1 MAEKKSKKP
10 GEKESNKGKDDSMN
24 TVATGASAGGKKMT
38 VKKSSKP
45 GGKEDPM
52 TIVAIGASAGG
63 LNALKELF
71 SHVPGNTGYA
81 YVVIVHLSPQHK
93 SALPEI
99 LQSSAKMP
107 VEQVTKTIQMKPDH
121 VYVIPPNSHLNSI
134 DTHLRLS
141 DLEEKRSDRAPIDHF
156 FRTLAKTHDGHAV
169 GIILTGTGSD
179 GTLGIKEIKEKGG
192 LTLVQDPREAEYDD
206 MPQSAIST
214 GMVDYVLPL
223 ARIPEAF
230 LGFAATVP
238 KIKTGETKDEPVDGE
253 LKLLHKIFSQ
263 IKIRTGRDFTNYK
276 ISTLLR
282 RIQRRMQINRVEELP
297 DYLEL
302 IRTKQDELKAL
313 ADDLLI
319 NVTNFFRDPDAFNF
333 LQKETIPAIFAK
345 KEQGDEVKVW
355 SVGCA
360 TGEEAYSIAM
370 LLIEEAELMEIN
382 IPCKIFASDIHEDSL
397 KKAREGY
404 YPGDIDADIGEERL
418 RRFFIK
424 ENGGYRIKKELREQ
438 VIFAPQ
444 NLLSDPP
451 FSRIDLILCRNLL
464 IYLKREIQND
474 VRDLFHYALNPSGFL
489 MLGTSEHL
497 DKANL
502 FGVIKKEHS
511 IHIKKN
517 VKAPEPRLPV
527 FPKHAIHHLPENYNE
542 KGKSPMD
549 FGTHHQKVVERYAPP
564 SILVSSD
571 YQVLHVSRDAGRYLT
586 ITGGELS
593 KDLFRLIRPELQ
605 VELRAAIYISRE
617 TKDTARSKPVK
628 ITIDGQKRVVFIPV
642 RFIEDEE
649 FGTSFLIMFEEYDVK
664 AVHGTGSSSGKIAEG
679 ANERIQQL
687 EQELKDKSQSLQAV
701 IEEHETG
708 QEDMKASNE
717 ELQSANEEL
726 RSTME
731 ELETSKEELQSVN
744 EELSALNQEHK
755 HKAEELGQLS
765 DDLQNL
771 LTATDIA
778 TLFLDREM
786 RILRFTPRLGELFN
800 VRMADRGRPISDQ
813 THKLGYSEL
822 VEDAR
827 TVLKNLQPIHKE
839 IKDTQ
844 GNTYLT
850 RLLPYRS
857 SADRI
862 EGVVINFIDI
872 SDRKLTEKHLQESE
886 NRFKALVSASSY
898 MVYRMDPDMKKIQEL
913 NESKTRQRELPLEK
927 WLNTHVY
934 VDDRRMVKKEMEKV
948 SDDRSGITIEHR
960 VFKDDGTAGWSSTS
974 IVPLFNDEGELTE
987 WFGSVSDI
995 SARKKF
1001 EEELEKSNEKIRLSE
1016 ERLKLIIESATDYA
1030 IITLDTERIVTDWN
1044 SGAEKITGYSKSE
1057 IIGKKGDILFVPED
1071 RDSQPEIEIQIAVNR
1086 GRAEN
1091 ERWHLRKDGK
1101 RFWGSGI
1108 TVALKTRNGL
1118 TGFLKIMRDHTERV
1132 KMEESLRE
1140 AKLAAEQAARAK
1152 EEFLALMS
1160 HEIRTP
1166 LNAIVGLSHLMLQK
1180 DPRPGQMENLN
1191 ALKYSAENL
1200 QLLINDILDLSVIQA
1215 GKIVLHPDKVNFRE
1229 FLYNIVQFHLP
1240 VAQDKGLELTLE
1252 TDRQLPEMI
1261 IIDKVKLAQ
1270 VLNNLLINSI
1280 KFTQKGHVKL
1290 ETKLNRKEDERLWID
1305 FMVEDTGIGI
1315 PKDKAESIF
1324 DVFSQVDNS
1333 VSRNYGGTGLGLTL
1347 CRLFLEKMDSRIE
1360 LESEPGK
1367 GSRFFFTLP
1376 VQEYTGKEEKP
1387 GFSQDKSPDHLK
1399 KLKIL
1404 LVEDDQINRMVI
1416 RQFLKGWGI
1425 GFKEA
1430 SNGKEAISMA
1440 QKQIFDLIIMD
1451 VRMPVIDGFEATRMI
1466 RRIPGYENIPV
1477 IALTADVS
1485 KKVRDEKVAGL
1496 FDEILMKPVNPDDL
1510 IRMISLYS
1518 DEKEAADDRSAA
1530 AKSQKKILSAIKT
1543 NDPETYKA
1551 MLENAKKDLE
1561 YLGEMYPQIIEQGD
1575 AEALQELK
1583 HKHTT
1588 MISLFDAVELSR
1600 QLADT
1605 VDLLNNNSSDGRL
1618 EKLKGKTLK
1627 SLDNLQDKIA
1637 KMIKEAGPANDP

>member
-1 MAEKKSKKP
+1 MAVKKNNKP
-10 GEKESNKGKDDSMN
+10 
-24 TVATGASAGGKKMT
+24 A
-38 VKKSSKP
+38 VKKSNKP
-45 GGKEDPM
+45 GGKDDPM
-52 TIVAIGASAGG
+52 NIVAIGASAGG
-63 LNALKELF
+63 LNALKEFF
-71 SHVPGNTGYA
+71 SHVPADTGYA
-81 YVVIVHLSPQHK
+81 FVVIVHLSPQHK

-99 LQSSAKMP
+99 LQSSSNMP
-107 VEQVTKTIQMKPDH
+107 VQQVTKTTKMKPDH
-121 VYVIPPNSHLNSI
+121 VYVIPPNSHLNSV

-141 DLEEKRSDRAPIDHF
+141 DLEEKRSERAPIDHF
-156 FRTLAKTHDGHAV
+156 FRTLSKTHDGHAV

-179 GTLGIKEIKEKGG
+179 GTLGIKDIKERGG
-192 LTLVQDPREAEYDD
+192 LTLAQDPREAEYED

-223 ARIPEAF
+223 AKIPEAF

-238 KIKTGETKDEPVDGE
+238 RIKTGKTKDEPVDGE
-253 LKLLHKIFSQ
+253 VKLLDKIFTQ
-263 IKIRTGRDFTNYK
+263 IRIRTGRDFSHYK
-276 ISTLLR
+276 LTTLLR
-282 RIQRRMQINRVEELP
+282 RIQRRMQINRIEELD
-297 DYLEL
+297 DYLKL
-302 IRTKQDELKAL
+302 IRAKQDEVKAL

-333 LQKETIPAIFAK
+333 LQEETIPAIYAR
-345 KEQGDEVKVW
+345 KEPGDEIRVW

-370 LLIEEAELMEIN
+370 LLIEEAERMES
-382 IPCKIFASDIHEDSL
+382 KISFKLFASDIHEVSL

-404 YPGDIDADIGEERL
+404 YPGDIDTEVGEERL
-418 RRFFIK
+418 KRFFTK
-424 ENGGYRIKKELREQ
+424 ENGGYRVKKELREQ
-438 VIFAPQ
+438 VVFTPQ

-451 FSRIDLILCRNLL
+451 FSRTDLIVCRNLF
-464 IYLKREIQND
+464 IYLKRDIQND
-474 VRDLFHYALNPSGFL
+474 VRDLFHYALNPAGFL

-497 DKANL
+497 ENTNL
-502 FGVIKKEHS
+502 FGIINKEYSIYIKR
-511 IHIKKN
+511 N
-517 VKAPEPRLPV
+517 VSGPEPRLPV
-527 FPKHAIHHLPENYNE
+527 FPKHAIHHQPETYHE
-542 KGKSPMD
+542 KEKSRMA
-549 FGTHHQKVVERYAPP
+549 FGTHHQNAVERYAPP

-593 KDLFRLIRPELQ
+593 KELYKLIRPELH

-617 TKDTARSKPVK
+617 TKDTARSKPVE
-628 ITIDGQKRVVFIPV
+628 ITIDGQKRVVFISV

-649 FGTSFLIMFEEYDVK
+649 FGTSFLIMFEDYDVK
-664 AVHGTGSSSGKIAEG
+664 AVPVTGSSSGKTDEG
-679 ANERIQQL
+679 ANDRVQQL
-687 EQELKDKSQSLQAV
+687 EQELKDKSQNLQAV
-701 IEEHETG
+701 IEEHEIG
-708 QEDMKASNE
+708 QEEMKASNE

-744 EELSALNQEHK
+744 EELSALNQEHR

-813 THKLGYSEL
+813 THKLGYNEL

-827 TVLKNLQPIHKE
+827 KVLENLQPIHKE
-839 IKDTQ
+839 IKDNQ

-886 NRFKALVSASSY
+886 NRFRALVSASSY
-898 MVYRMDPDMKKIQEL
+898 IVYRMDPDMKKIQEL
-913 NESKTRQRELPLEK
+913 DESKNQQSILPFDK
-927 WLNTHVY
+927 WLKTHVHA
-934 VDDRRMVKKEMEKV
+934 DDRRMVKEEMEKA
-948 SDDRSGITIEHR
+948 SDDRSGVTFEHR
-960 VFKDDGTAGWSSTS
+960 VFKDDGTARWSSTS

-995 SARKKF
+995 SVRKNF
-1001 EEELEKSNEKIRLSE
+1001 EEELKKSHEKIRLSE

-1044 SGAEKITGYSKSE
+1044 AGAEKLTGYSKSE

-1071 RDSQPEIEIQIAVNR
+1071 RATQPEREMQIAVTR

-1091 ERWHLRKDGK
+1091 ERWHLRKDGR

-1108 TVALKTRNGL
+1108 TAAIKSKNGL
-1118 TGFLKIMRDHTERV
+1118 TGFLKIMRDHTGRT
-1132 KMEESLRE
+1132 KMEENLRQ

-1166 LNAIVGLSHLMLQK
+1166 LNAIVGLSHLILQK
-1180 DPRPGQMENLN
+1180 DPNPGQMENLN

-1215 GKIVLHPDKVNFRE
+1215 GKITIHPDKINIRE
-1229 FLYNIVQFHLP
+1229 FLNNIVQFHLP
-1240 VAQDKGLELTLE
+1240 VAQNKQLELTLE
-1252 TDRQLPEMI
+1252 TDSQVPEMI

-1270 VLNNLLINSI
+1270 VLNNLLINAI
-1280 KFTQKGHVKL
+1280 KFTPKGHVRLK
-1290 ETKLNRKEDERLWID
+1290 TKLNRKEDQRLWID

-1333 VSRNYGGTGLGLTL
+1333 VSRMYGGTGLGLTL

-1367 GSRFFFTLP
+1367 GSSFFFTLP
-1376 VQEYTGKEEKP
+1376 VKEYTGKEDKP
-1387 GFSQDKSPDHLK
+1387 GLSTDKHPGHLK

-1404 LVEDDQINRMVI
+1404 LVEDDEINRMMI
-1416 RQFLKGWGI
+1416 RQFLQNWKLD
-1425 GFKEA
+1425 FKEA
-1430 SNGKEAISMA
+1430 SNGKEAINMA
-1440 QKQIFDLIIMD
+1440 QKQMFDLIIMD
-1451 VRMPVIDGFEATRMI
+1451 VRMPVIDGFEATYRI
-1466 RRIPGYENIPV
+1466 RKIPGYENIPI

-1485 KKVRDEKVAGL
+1485 QKVRDEKLAGL
-1496 FDEILMKPVNPDDL
+1496 FDEIIIKPVNPDDL
-1510 IRMISLYS
+1510 IGMISLYS
-1518 DEKEAADDRSAA
+1518 GEKEATVDGSAA
-1530 AKSQKKILSAIKT
+1530 ANPQKEILSTIRN
-1543 NDPETYKA
+1543 NDPEAYMA
-1551 MLENAKKDLE
+1551 ILEQAKEDIE
-1561 YLGEMYPQIIEQGD
+1561 YLGERYPRIIDQGD
-1575 AEALQELK
+1575 AEALHELK

-1588 MISLFDAVELSR
+1588 MISFLGAHELSR

-1605 VDLLNNNSSDGRL
+1605 IDLLNKNATDGRL
-1618 EKLKGKTLK
+1618 DELKGKILENM
-1627 SLDNLQDKIA
+1627 DNLKDNID
-1637 KMIKEAGPANDP
+1637 KMIQEASQAE